1 MLPPSPSWIRRSN
14 PRIQDETSRC
24 LRSDIDVN
32 PHHYIV
38 STSDEPEAVWGLR
51 GLNLRGRSGRVARN
65 RNPPGLI
72 QEAQPLIT
80 GMSDQTRLTV

>member
-38 STSDEPEAVWGLR
+38 STSDEPEAVWV
-51 GLNLRGRSGRVARN
+51 SEVSTCVAAQDASLETGTPPASSRKRN
-65 RNPPGLI
+65 R
-72 QEAQPLIT
+72 
-80 GMSDQTRLTV
+80 